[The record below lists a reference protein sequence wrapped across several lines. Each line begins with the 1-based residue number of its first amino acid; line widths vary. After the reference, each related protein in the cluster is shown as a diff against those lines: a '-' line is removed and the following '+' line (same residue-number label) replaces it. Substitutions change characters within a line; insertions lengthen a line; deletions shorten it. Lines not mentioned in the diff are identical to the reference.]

1 MGGLFDFVF
10 AIEDQRD
17 WQSKP
22 GCSRNPFSCFF
33 CHLLGVLG
41 VRRVLDL
48 NYGVGGFYTACPHLD
63 ITGVDI
69 RRWGWLVEPRR
80 FIQADM
86 LDALSA
92 INPSTIGG
100 AFDAAVMDPPFA
112 TKPSSRIEE
121 SNREYLYFGNVPF
134 QKILRAIKVIRE
146 RGIANYVVLKY
157 MPTNTDEEIELLR
170 LARYRVLWRFTHR
183 VIAVSSGNKVVRNYT
198 ELFII

>member
-1 MGGLFDFVF
+1 MGSLFKIVF
-10 AIEDQRD
+10 EIEEQRD
-17 WQSKP
+17 WQTKP

-33 CHLLGVLG
+33 CHLLGVFN
-41 VRRVLDL
+41 VRRILDL

-86 LDALSA
+86 ERAL
-92 INPSTIGG
+92 GMVEG
-100 AFDAAVMDPPFA
+100 EVFDAAVMDPPFA

-121 SNREYLYFGNVPF
+121 GGREYLYFGNVPF
-134 QKILRAIKVIRE
+134 PKILRVIRIIRE
-146 RGIANYVVLKY
+146 GGIANYIILKY
-157 MPTNTDEEIELLR
+157 MPASVDEEIELLR
-170 LARYRVLWRFTHR
+170 LARYRIMWRFTHR
-183 VIAVSSGNKVVRNYT
+183 VIAVSDGNKVVRNYT